1 MYFLLLWVSLWRLLT
16 MAACTHCGCHNKLLP
31 TNLWKGP
38 MPACSVSP
46 LPALFTCERLRRS
59 AQPDHC
65 DEGIFQ
71 DCLSLGLSLWDPYK
85 SKLFHS
91 AVPHPGCYPCWDCN
105 PFLRGGLALL
115 NALSL
120 SLGWEM
126 PFVVGLTAPVGAG
139 AERTHTEQ
147 NHTATSGWFLMDHM
161 SGQRA
166 GEMEI

>member
-38 MPACSVSP
+38 TPACSVSP

-105 PFLRGGLALL
+105 PFLRGDLRSWMRSVWALAEKCPSLWVSQLQWVQEPSAHTL
-115 NALSL
+115 NRTTPLHL
-120 SLGWEM
+120 
-126 PFVVGLTAPVGAG
+126 AG
-139 AERTHTEQ
+139 
-147 NHTATSGWFLMDHM
+147 S
-161 SGQRA
+161 
-166 GEMEI
+166 